1 MPIHDELELKM
12 RPKLTDYLVGAA
24 LGLAA
29 VSATNISLPQI
40 STHPSNASQ
49 ILDPR
54 LASFSFELAYLPS
67 FTGNKS
73 NPNTL
78 TAGLMQRL
86 VERTGVG
93 PDIRPGG
100 ITMFV
105 PLSSSLFSRLY

>member
-49 ILDPR
+49 ILDPPAR
-54 LASFSFELAYLPS
+54 FIFFRIGLFAVVHRQQVESEHSYRGSYAEARGAHRCWPGHKARWYNNVCSSFIFAIL
-67 FTGNKS
+67 
-73 NPNTL
+73 
-78 TAGLMQRL
+78 
-86 VERTGVG
+86 
-93 PDIRPGG
+93 
-100 ITMFV
+100 
-105 PLSSSLFSRLY
+105 